1 VWEAAIGNSV
11 RFLSGLAVSLV
22 LMATA
27 SSALAQYCKKGSG
40 VAAVDMASPV
50 DQPFLDKMKEIGVGT
65 IIRYYDWDPP
75 TLLNKT
81 LLRPERD
88 LIVENG
94 FKLAVVFQH
103 FNNKFAS
110 FTPARGKKDAQR
122 SLELAQLNSQP
133 KGSAIYFGVDGPW
146 GSAAQLKNIKAYFTA
161 LNETLAGK
169 GYRIGAYGSGLVCRK
184 LLDAKLAELC
194 WLANAQAWPGYKAF
208 YKSGEWRLVQT
219 LPGKCG
225 GKDVD
230 FNFTN
235 DRDSD
240 FGQFGG

>member
-1 VWEAAIGNSV
+1 MSNGWAWIVLSLAFALAA
-11 RFLSGLAVSLV
+11 LSAPSAVS
-22 LMATA
+22 
-27 SSALAQYCKKGSG
+27 AQYCKEGSG

-50 DQPFLDKMKEIGVGT
+50 DQPFLDRMKEIGVGT

-75 TLLNKT
+75 TLPNKT

-88 LIVENG
+88 LIVKNG

-103 FNNKFAS
+103 RNNRFSS
-110 FTPARGKKDAQR
+110 FTPARGKIDAER
-122 SLELAQLNSQP
+122 SLTLAKQNAQP

-146 GSAAQLKNIKAYFTA
+146 SSAAQLKNIKAYFTA
-161 LNETLAGK
+161 VNEVMAGK
-169 GYRIGAYGSGLVCRK
+169 GYRIGVYGSGLVCRR
-184 LLDAKLAELC
+184 LLDAELAELC
-194 WLANAQAWPGYKAF
+194 WLANAQAWPGYKTF
-208 YKSGEWRLVQT
+208 YESGKWRLAQT

-235 DRDSD
+235 DQDSD